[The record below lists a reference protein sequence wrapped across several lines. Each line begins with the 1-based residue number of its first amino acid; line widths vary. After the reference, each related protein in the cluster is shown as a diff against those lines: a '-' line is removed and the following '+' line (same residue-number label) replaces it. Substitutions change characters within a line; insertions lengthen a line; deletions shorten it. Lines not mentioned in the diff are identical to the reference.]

1 MKEQA
6 IAKINKIG
14 NVSNI
19 LTNVCKALII
29 MGMVLCLAG
38 AALCFVIPNKLV
50 SFTITPQLSIDVDY
64 SVLGYMTPPV
74 SPEYFNDPEFEEQL
88 KQELATDEELGGMT
102 VSVANQAIHLEE
114 TEEGDAYTMHDV
126 AWLLMMAFIMLT
138 MSLVTLIFVG
148 KLCKAFRD
156 CDSPFAENVIR
167 KMQNLAYALIPWTI
181 VSIITDT
188 IMASVTSNKFSMTF
202 SVDLGVVLTV
212 LLVLVLAYIFKY
224 GAVLQQESDET
235 L

>member
-29 MGMVLCLAG
+29 MGMVACLVG
-38 AALCFVIPNKLV
+38 AVLCFLIPDKLV
-50 SFTITPQLSIDVDY
+50 SFSLTPQLSVHVDY
-64 SVLGYMTPPV
+64 SVLGDMMTP
-74 SPEYFNDPEFEEQL
+74 EDRAALNDPTIEEQL
-88 KQELATDEELGGMT
+88 KQEFVTDEELSGMT
-102 VSVANQAIHLEE
+102 VSVANQVIHLED
-114 TEEGDAYTMHDV
+114 TEEGDTYTMHDV
-126 AWLLMMAFIMLT
+126 AWLVMMAFIMLT

-188 IMASVTSNKFSMTF
+188 IMASVTSNKFSMMF
-202 SVDLGVVLTV
+202 SVDLGVILTA

>member
-29 MGMVLCLAG
+29 MGMVACLVG
-38 AALCFVIPNKLV
+38 AVLCFLIPDKLV
-50 SFTITPQLSIDVDY
+50 SFSLTPQLSVHVDY
-64 SVLGYMTPPV
+64 SVLGDMMTP
-74 SPEYFNDPEFEEQL
+74 EDRAALNDPTIEEQL
-88 KQELATDEELGGMT
+88 KQEFVTDEELSGMT
-102 VSVANQAIHLEE
+102 VSVANQVIHLED
-114 TEEGDAYTMHDV
+114 TEEGDTYTMHDV
-126 AWLLMMAFIMLT
+126 AWLVMMSFIMLT

-188 IMASVTSNKFSMTF
+188 IMASVTSNKFSMMF
-202 SVDLGVVLTV
+202 SVDLGVILTA